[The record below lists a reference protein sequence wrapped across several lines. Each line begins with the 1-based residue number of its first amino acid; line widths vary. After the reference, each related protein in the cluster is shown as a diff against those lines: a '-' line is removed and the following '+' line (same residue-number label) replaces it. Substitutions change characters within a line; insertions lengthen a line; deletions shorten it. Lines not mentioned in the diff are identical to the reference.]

1 MEASKH
7 CVMVHT
13 PNGKRIQLFTE
24 DEINELVS
32 SGRATKLKGS
42 LWEMKEKGPEQK
54 VEKPA
59 PVARTRHDER
69 TRNTHGS
76 KRK

>member
-1 MEASKH
+1 MEATKH
-7 CVMVHT
+7 CVMVET
-13 PNGKRIQLFTE
+13 PLGKRVQLFTT
-24 DEINELVS
+24 DELNELVA
-32 SGRATKLKGS
+32 SGRVNKLKGS
-42 LWEMKEKGPEQK
+42 LWEMREKGPDQRA
-54 VEKPA
+54 EKPA